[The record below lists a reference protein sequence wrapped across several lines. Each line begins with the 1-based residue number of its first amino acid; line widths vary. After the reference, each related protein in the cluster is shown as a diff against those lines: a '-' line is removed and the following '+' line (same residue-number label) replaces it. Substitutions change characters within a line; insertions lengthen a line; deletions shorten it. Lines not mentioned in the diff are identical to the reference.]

1 LLAREAIVRL
11 VDYSATCID
20 LICLLGEL
28 EISYSSRLGS
38 NELASRIGQMLPQ
51 RSDDIDALDRATSA
65 FLSVR
70 SRLFGI
76 AYRMLGSAAE
86 AEDIVQDVWLRWQ
99 STDRSVVRDA
109 TAFLVTTTVRLAINL
124 AQSAR
129 SRRETYI
136 GPWLPEPV
144 DTAADP
150 TLGADRGEALE
161 LAVLILL
168 EKLSPNE
175 RAAYVLREA
184 FDYSYSDIA
193 EILQLA
199 EPNTRQLATR
209 ARKHIADERRAQV
222 SATEHR
228 RFLEAFLSAAQTGD
242 LAALKGIFVEDIVSV
257 TDGGGITG
265 AARIPVLGRE
275 RVAKLIAT
283 FSSRFWKDLTVTRM
297 QVNGQPSVFIKRS
310 GAAYA
315 LFAIDVSPQGIS
327 QIMWVM
333 NPAKLAAISRS
344 PQAPGQP

>member
-1 LLAREAIVRL
+1 M
-11 VDYSATCID
+11 
-20 LICLLGEL
+20 
-28 EISYSSRLGS
+28 
-38 NELASRIGQMLPQ
+38 QPQ
-51 RSDDIDALDRATSA
+51 SSDDINALDRATSA

-76 AYRMLGSAAE
+76 AYRMLGTAAE

-193 EILQLA
+193 EILQLT
-199 EPNTRQLATR
+199 EPNTRQLAAR
-209 ARKHIADERRAQV
+209 ARKHIAAERRAQV
-222 SATEHR
+222 SSAEHR
-228 RFLEAFLSAAQTGD
+228 RFLEAFLSAAQRGDFTELKGLFTGD
-242 LAALKGIFVEDIVSV
+242 VVSI

-265 AARIPVLGRE
+265 AARIPILGRE
-275 RVAKLIAT
+275 RVAKFIAG
-283 FSSRFWKDLTVTRM
+283 FASQFWANVTLTWM
-297 QVNGQPSVFIKRS
+297 QVNGQSSVLIVRD
-310 GAAYA
+310 GVIIV
-315 LFAIDVSPQGIS
+315 LVTVEVSLQGIG

-333 NPAKLAAISRS
+333 NPAKLTAISKS
-344 PQAPGQP
+344 LQAGGQPQARQLHPAQ